1 MGIVKAH
8 IAMSIDG
15 YAAGPNPS
23 DEEPLGRG
31 GEHLHDWAIE
41 LDAWRKEHGREG
53 GVTNASSAV
62 MEEATANVG
71 AGVMGRKMFGGG
83 PGPWAD
89 EPAWRGWWG
98 DDPPFHTPVYV
109 LTHHP
114 REPLEMQGGTTFHF
128 TGDGIEAAIAMA
140 REHADGKD
148 VQIHGGANT
157 IQQAL
162 NAGLL
167 DELVIQV
174 VPLLLHGGEPLL
186 ANLDASV
193 ELELVSAVEAP
204 GVTHLKH
211 RAVR

>member
-8 IAMSIDG
+8 TAMSIDG
-15 YAAGPNPS
+15 YSAGPNQT

-31 GEHLHDWAIE
+31 GEQLHDWLVE
-41 LDAWRKEHGREG
+41 LDVWQKEHGREG

-62 MEEATANVG
+62 IEEATANVG

-89 EPAWRGWWG
+89 DPVWKGWWG
-98 DDPPFHTPVYV
+98 DDPPYHTPVYV

-114 REPLEMQGGTTFHF
+114 REPIEMQGGTTFHF
-128 TGDGIEAAIAMA
+128 TTDGIEAAIARA
-140 REHADGKD
+140 SEDAGDKD
-148 VQIHGGANT
+148 VQIHGGAST

-186 ANLDASV
+186 ANLNEGV
-193 ELELVSAVEAP
+193 KLELVSAVEAP

-211 RAVR
+211 RAVK